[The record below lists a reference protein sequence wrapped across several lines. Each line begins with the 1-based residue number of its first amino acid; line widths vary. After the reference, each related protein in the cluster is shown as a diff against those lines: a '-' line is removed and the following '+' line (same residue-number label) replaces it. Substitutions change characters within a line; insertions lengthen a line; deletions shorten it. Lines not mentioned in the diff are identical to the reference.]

1 MASGFILLFAEY
13 LSERRAFAHMYI
25 FKYYTEYVSIK
36 NNSNETNSKVIIIKG
51 SLAEKLPI
59 YERHPSQVKV
69 K

>member
-36 NNSNETNSKVIIIKG
+36 NNSNETNSKVIII
-51 SLAEKLPI
+51 I
-59 YERHPSQVKV
+59 HIHIHM
-69 K
+69 